1 MSDKLAADGL
11 TRIMETYEK
20 RDSRAG
26 YADWRNNVYHHRHD
40 LGALFHAQT
49 QSALARALNL
59 LQADLESST
68 ILDYGCGTGSW
79 LRMLIDMGAQPNR
92 TVGVDLSA
100 QRLAYAAAQ
109 TRGAGFSR
117 VGGQLPFRDNAFDLV
132 IVSLVFSSV
141 EDPRLHIPLAL
152 ELERVAKT
160 QGALIWLDMDHCHGN
175 LHGFGRGDLKRLFPG
190 REAIRIDRL
199 HPAYFRR
206 FYRHARIMSLTYS
219 LTRAACEST
228 LYVLLRADDDGAQPK
243 RR

>member
-1 MSDKLAADGL
+1 MKEMAEGLAQIVG
-11 TRIMETYEK
+11 TYER
-20 RDSRAG
+20 RDNRAS
-26 YADWRNNVYHHRHD
+26 YVDWRNNPYHHRHD

-49 QSALARALNL
+49 HIALAKALNL
-59 LQADLESST
+59 LKAELDSSS

-141 EDPRLHIPLAL
+141 EDPRLHVPLAL

-160 QGALIWLDMDHCHGN
+160 QGALIWLDLDDRHGN
-175 LHGFGRGDLKRLFPG
+175 LHGFGRGELKRLFPG

-199 HPAYFRR
+199 HPSYFRR
-206 FYRHARIMSLTYS
+206 FFRHGRIMSLAYS

-228 LYVLLRADDDGAQPK
+228 LYVLVRADDDCAQPEQ
-243 RR
+243 R